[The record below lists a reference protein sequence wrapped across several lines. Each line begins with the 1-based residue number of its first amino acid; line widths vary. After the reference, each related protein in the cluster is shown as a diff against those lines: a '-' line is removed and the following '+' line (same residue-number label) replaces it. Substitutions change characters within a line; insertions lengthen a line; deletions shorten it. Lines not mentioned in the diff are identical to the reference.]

1 MASRRMRP
9 FLILLLALGSGAI
22 AGLMALQYLRSASGN
37 LMAESPKGRAAV
49 AARDLSVGTVLTP
62 ADIRIVDWPGASLP
76 AGYISSSEL
85 AVGRGLTSPVRQNEP
100 FLESKL
106 APKGAGGGLSVA
118 IAEGMRAV
126 SVKVDEV
133 VGVAGFVLPG
143 TRVDVLLTI
152 NKTAQSSEPVTR
164 VLLQNIQTLAAGQ
177 QIQQDKDGKPQ
188 TVPVITLLVTPEQA
202 ETLTLA
208 ANQGQIQLALRN
220 TLDTLPTA
228 TTGARVSGFFGG
240 APAPAPSGLR
250 RSQVIRTV
258 APVRD
263 DSTVVE
269 VYKGGARSLLKF

>member
-1 MASRRMRP
+1 M
-9 FLILLLALGSGAI
+9 ILLLALVSGAM
-22 AGLMALQYLRSASGN
+22 AGLMALQYLRTTSSN

-49 AARDLSVGTVLTP
+49 ASRDLDVGTVLTP
-62 ADIRIVDWPGASLP
+62 GDVKVVEWPGASLP
-76 AGYISSSEL
+76 AGYISTSEL
-85 AVGRGLTSPVRQNEP
+85 AVGRGLIRSLQTNEP
-100 FLESKL
+100 LLESKL

-126 SVKVDEV
+126 SVRVDEV

-143 TRVDVLLTI
+143 TRVDVLLTLD
-152 NKTAQSSEPVTR
+152 KSSRSNEPLTQ

-177 QIQQDKDGKPQ
+177 QVQQDKDGKPK

-208 ANQGQIQLALRN
+208 ANQGRIQLALRN
-220 TLDTLPTA
+220 TLDTLPTS
-228 TTGARVSGFFGG
+228 TTGARLGGLFGG
-240 APAPAPSGLR
+240 EPPAPVAPR
-250 RSQVIRTV
+250 RTIVAHTV
-258 APVRD
+258 TPVRD

>member
-1 MASRRMRP
+1 MANRKIRP
-9 FLILLLALGSGAI
+9 FVILLLALGSGAM
-22 AGLMALQYLRSASGN
+22 AGLMALQYLKNTSGN

-49 AARDLSVGTVLTP
+49 ASRDLAVGTVLTP
-62 ADIRIVDWPGASLP
+62 ADVKVIEWPGATLP

-85 AVGRGLTSPVRQNEP
+85 AVGRGLMRPVQTNEP
-100 FLESKL
+100 FLDSKL
-106 APKGAGGGLSVA
+106 APKGAGGGLSVT

-126 SVKVDEV
+126 SVRVDEV

-143 TRVDVLLTI
+143 TRVDVLLTLE
-152 NKTAQSSEPVTR
+152 KSVQSAEPLTQ

-177 QIQQDKDGKPQ
+177 QVQQDKDGKPK

-208 ANQGQIQLALRN
+208 ANQGRIQLALRN
-220 TLDTLPTA
+220 TLDTLPTSTA
-228 TTGARVSGFFGG
+228 GAKMSGFFGG
-240 APAPAPSGLR
+240 VPTPVALVSR
-250 RSQVIRTV
+250 RAGVRVI

>member
-1 MASRRMRP
+1 MANRRTRP
-9 FLILLLALGSGAI
+9 IVILVLALASGSI
-22 AGLMALQYLRSASGN
+22 AAMMALQYLRTTSGN
-37 LMAESPKGRAAV
+37 LMAESPVGRAAV
-49 AARDLSVGTVLTP
+49 ASRDLDVGTVLTP
-62 ADIRIVDWPGASLP
+62 ADIKVVEWPGAILP

-85 AVGRGLTSPVRQNEP
+85 AVGRGLTRAVQVNEP

-126 SVKVDEV
+126 SVRVDEV

-143 TRVDVLLTI
+143 TRVDVLLTLDRST
-152 NKTAQSSEPVTR
+152 KSTEPLTQ

-177 QIQQDKDGKPQ
+177 QIQQDKDGKPK

-208 ANQGQIQLALRN
+208 ANQGRIQLALRN
-220 TLDTLPTA
+220 TLDTLSIS
-228 TTGARVSGFFGG
+228 TTGAKVSGFFGG
-240 APAPAPSGLR
+240 TPVALAVRRASVPRPIIPA
-250 RSQVIRTV
+250 
-258 APVRD
+258 RD